1 MDGELNVALD
11 TADWRQR
18 VFTLYSEVRQIA
30 GTGHDGD
37 AARAHAY
44 WRRGRDELF
53 ANHPASPLTPEA
65 KGQFAGLPVAD
76 YAPEAR
82 LWAAVD
88 DEGTGEV
95 MNVPTGT
102 DGVVPFGRLGTVRC
116 GDYGSLALWRHGGYG
131 GGLFLPVRDALAG
144 HDGGTYGGGRYL
156 LDTIKGAFLG
166 GTDDE
171 KRLLVDFN
179 FAYNPSCAYD
189 EAWACPLPGPT
200 NRLSTPLPFGE
211 LV

>member
-1 MDGELNVALD
+1 MNGKLNAAMD

-18 VFTLYSEVRQIA
+18 IFTLYADVRDIA
-30 GTGHDGD
+30 RTDHDD
-37 AARAHAY
+37 ATRAHAH
-44 WRRGRDELF
+44 WRQERDELF

-65 KGQFAGLPVAD
+65 KRKFTGLPVAD
-76 YAPEAR
+76 YAPEAHF
-82 LWAAVD
+82 WAAVD
-88 DEGTGEV
+88 EEGAGEV

-102 DGVVPFGRLGTVRC
+102 DGVVPFERLGTVRC
-116 GDYGSLALWRHGGYG
+116 GDYGSLALWRHIGYG

-166 GTDDE
+166 GTE
-171 KRLLVDFN
+171 NENKLLVDFN

-189 EAWACPLPGPT
+189 EAWACPLPGPA
-200 NRLSTPLPFGE
+200 NRLHTPLPFGE
-211 LV
+211 LA